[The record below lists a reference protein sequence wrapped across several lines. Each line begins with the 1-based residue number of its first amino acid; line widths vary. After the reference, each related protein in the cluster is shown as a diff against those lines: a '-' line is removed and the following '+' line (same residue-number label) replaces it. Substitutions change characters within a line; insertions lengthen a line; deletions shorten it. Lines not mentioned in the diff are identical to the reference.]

1 MRSGV
6 PLHFADQAALDQ
18 LLRMPIGQVEQLV
31 LAHLAHVVKKF
42 AVCLH
47 KHVTGS
53 QFCAG

>member
-6 PLHFADQAALDQ
+6 PLHFADQAALEQ

-31 LAHLAHVVKKF
+31 LAHLAHVVEKF

-53 QFCAG
+53 HFCAG